1 MLQYVENKNSQVMY
15 KCENL
20 GAKSQELSNL
30 KVLGRLFLSGNM
42 SLENQ
47 RLAYKCRQ
55 LKSARKIHSICFY
68 NNVVNLKLIE
78 HKRIHKKFHVTNIEN
93 LLERDNLEKHISN
106 ASF

>member
-1 MLQYVENKNSQVMY
+1 MY

-30 KVLGRLFLSGNM
+30 KFLGRLFLGGNM

-55 LKSARKIHSICFY
+55 LKSARKIHSTWFH
-68 NNVVNLKLIE
+68 NNVVNLKPN
-78 HKRIHKKFHVTNIEN
+78 KT
-93 LLERDNLEKHISN
+93 
-106 ASF
+106 